1 MKRDQPRS
9 STVGGAPAISAT
21 PPRWRPRFPSG
32 IGILLALS
40 LVLFAVFWLLDV
52 AFFGRRT
59 PAAEHLGAW
68 RLLVDLDAETLQN
81 ALGSLAQVVVAV
93 LGIAITVVSI
103 VVQLAATRYTPRI
116 AEMFFRDKKN
126 LAIMGFFVVACI
138 NAVWVSIVV
147 TSGFVPRATVAMT
160 TVVVTASLLLLI
172 PYFAYVFAFLDP
184 EKVIT
189 RIGQQ
194 VLDAVLAR
202 GVARRD
208 RHDLD
213 VRQASCVAGLEHL
226 SDIAVNTAAQKDK
239 IIATGAV
246 TALREFAV
254 RFLEEKAALPAEWF
268 VLGSRLH
275 GNPDFI
281 ALTPDSLH
289 ALEGNRTWVE
299 WKVLHH
305 FRSVF
310 SEALD
315 HLPELAHVVAIE
327 TRYIAEE
334 ALRHGDREVMV
345 LAIRY
350 FNTYLR
356 SALNQRDVRAC
367 YNILHQYRM
376 LAEHILRKGHRVG
389 EGGKEAKPPQGFGDL
404 VMEIGRCLAYY
415 GQTAQKADLGFV
427 TETAAHDLAVLCERT
442 YTQDIACHDTLL
454 NIFLE
459 VDKEA
464 ETHAQE
470 STLRGVRKAQ
480 IRLATFYLSKGAL
493 PQADR
498 ICADMRGEKPERMA
512 SIRAELVAVNDRQ
525 FWEVTDRGVNFDYLD
540 PARREKLDEF
550 FARVSLR

>member
-1 MKRDQPRS
+1 VKRDQPHS
-9 STVGGAPAISAT
+9 NTVGGAPAISAT
-21 PPRWRPRFPSG
+21 PPRWRPRFPAG

-40 LVLFAVFWLLDV
+40 LVLFAAFWLLDV

-59 PAAEHLGAW
+59 PAAEHLSAW

-147 TSGFVPRATVAMT
+147 TTGFVPRATVAMT

-184 EKVIT
+184 EKVIR
-189 RIGQQ
+189 RIGHQ

-208 RHDLD
+208 RNDLD

-254 RFLEEKAALPAEWF
+254 KFLKEKADLPAEWF
-268 VLGSRLH
+268 VLGARIH

-281 ALTPDSLH
+281 ALAPDSLR
-289 ALEGNRTWVE
+289 ALESKKVWVE
-299 WKVLHH
+299 WKVLHQ

-356 SALNQRDVRAC
+356 NALNQRDVRAC
-367 YNILHQYRM
+367 YNIFHQYRL
-376 LAEHILRKGHRVG
+376 LAEHMMRKGGHS
-389 EGGKEAKPPQGFGDL
+389 EL
-404 VMEIGRCLAYY
+404 VLEIGRCVAYY
-415 GQTAQKADLGFV
+415 GQIAHKADLGFV
-427 TETAAHDLAVLCERT
+427 TETAAHDLAVLCERA
-442 YTQDIACHDTLL
+442 YIHDIACHDTLL
-454 NIFLE
+454 GIFLE

-464 ETHAQE
+464 ENHGQE
-470 STLRGVRKAQ
+470 QTLRGVRKAQ
-480 IRLATFYLSKGAL
+480 VKLATFYLSQNAL
-493 PQADR
+493 PHADR

-512 SIRAELVAVNDRQ
+512 SIRAELVSVNEKQ

-540 PARREKLDEF
+540 PSRKEKLDEF

>member
-1 MKRDQPRS
+1 
-9 STVGGAPAISAT
+9 
-21 PPRWRPRFPSG
+21 
-32 IGILLALS
+32 
-40 LVLFAVFWLLDV
+40 VLFASFWLLDV
-52 AFFGRRT
+52 AYFGRRT
-59 PAAEHLGAW
+59 PAAQHLGAW
-68 RLLVDLDAETLQN
+68 RLLVDLDPETLQN

-138 NAVWVSIVV
+138 NAVWISIVV

-184 EKVIT
+184 EKVIA
-189 RIGQQ
+189 RIGHQ

-202 GVARRD
+202 GAARRD
-208 RHDLD
+208 RDDLD
-213 VRQASCVAGLEHL
+213 LRQASCVAGLEHL
-226 SDIAVNTAAQKDK
+226 SDIAVNTVAQKDK

-254 RFLEEKAALPAEWF
+254 KFLKEKSALPVEWF
-268 VLGSRLH
+268 VLGVRIHS
-275 GNPDFI
+275 NPDFI
-281 ALTPDSLH
+281 ALAPDSLH
-289 ALEGNRTWVE
+289 SLESNKVWVE

-315 HLPELAHVVAIE
+315 HLPELTHVVAIE

-334 ALRHGDREVMV
+334 ALRHGDREVLV

-367 YNILHQYRM
+367 YNIFHQYRL
-376 LAEHILRKGHRVG
+376 LAEHMMRKGHNRVG
-389 EGGKEAKPPQGFGDL
+389 ATRGEVVSGQGSHYSDL
-404 VMEIGRCLAYY
+404 VLEIGRCLAYY
-415 GQTAQKADLGFV
+415 GQTAHKADLGFV
-427 TETAAHDLAVLCERT
+427 TETAAHDLAVLCERA
-442 YTQDIACHDTLL
+442 YMHDIACHDTLL
-454 NIFLE
+454 GIFLD

-464 ETHAQE
+464 ETHAE
-470 STLRGVRKAQ
+470 EKTLRGVRKAQ
-480 IRLATFYLSKGAL
+480 IKLATFYMAKNAFAH
-493 PQADR
+493 ADR

-512 SIRAELVAVNDRQ
+512 SLRAEMVAVNEKQ
-525 FWEVTDRGVNFDYLD
+525 FWEVTDRGVNFDYLE
-540 PARREKLDEF
+540 PSRKEKLDEF